1 VDGVGDAVKRVA
13 DDAVTP
19 LYTGCLQCF
28 DDYVSYPLTHVGIS
42 RAAVSTLSTDAA
54 PSGFPLYP
62 NRQEHLCS
70 SGSLTPPQSS
80 LWTEHVFTGVFG
92 CRRWG
97 QNASVELSWHV
108 GWDADRTEAHRGER
122 FRELVAWY
130 MLQGLDEAAARRQA
144 HDEIDDD
151 PRKD

>member
-1 VDGVGDAVKRVA
+1 M
-13 DDAVTP
+13 
-19 LYTGCLQCF
+19 
-28 DDYVSYPLTHVGIS
+28 
-42 RAAVSTLSTDAA
+42 
-54 PSGFPLYP
+54 
-62 NRQEHLCS
+62 RQLKVPKGRF
-70 SGSLTPPQSS
+70 GS
-80 LWTEHVFTGVFG
+80 
-92 CRRWG
+92 
-97 QNASVELSWHV
+97 NASVELSWHV